1 MNFDTASASGLALM
15 FVLGLRHGFDPDH
28 IAMIDSIAYR
38 SLETRPRMAPWI
50 GTWFALGHGLTVT
63 VIAVIFGAM
72 AGSMANAMPLPAALG
87 ALLEWLPIALLILV
101 GTLNLRSLMQPAP
114 YAAIGWKTRC
124 VPQRLRN
131 SSHPLAIFLIGI
143 VFALVFDTATQAA
156 AWGYAATVHSGA
168 VQAGAVQAG
177 ADTGI
182 AMALLVGLV
191 FTAGMVIT
199 DTLDGRLMVRMLRHL
214 SGRSQ
219 AQAYRRKIGWIIVFL
234 SYGIALYA
242 IATHFYPALAM
253 GETMLTLAG
262 CALFAILLGAYLYCV
277 RGFPATSTFPVT
289 NHLPS
294 KE

>member
-1 MNFDTASASGLALM
+1 MDVDVVSVSALALM

-28 IAMIDSIAYR
+28 IAMIDSMAYR
-38 SLETRPRMAPWI
+38 SLETRPKMAPWI
-50 GTWFALGHGLTVT
+50 GTWFALGHGLAVT

-72 AGSMANAMPLPAALG
+72 AGGMADAMPLPAALG
-87 ALLEWLPIALLILV
+87 ALLEWLPVALLILV

-114 YAAIGWKTRC
+114 YGAIGWKTRF

-131 SSHPLAIFLIGI
+131 SSHPLAIFLVGI

-156 AWGYAATVHSGA
+156 AWGYAASVHSGA
-168 VQAGAVQAG
+168 VQA
-177 ADTGI
+177 GI

-262 CALFAILLGAYLYCV
+262 CALFAGLLGAYLYCV

>member
-63 VIAVIFGAM
+63 VIAVVFGAM
-72 AGSMANAMPLPAALG
+72 AGSMVNAKPLPAALG
-87 ALLEWLPIALLILV
+87 ALLEWLPVALLILV
-101 GTLNLRSLMQPAP
+101 GTLNVRSLMRPAP
-114 YAAIGWKTRC
+114 YAAIGWKTRF

-131 SSHPLAIFLIGI
+131 SSHPLAIFFIGI

-156 AWGYAATVHSGA
+156 AWGYAASMHS
-168 VQAGAVQAG
+168 
-177 ADTGI
+177 GI

-191 FTAGMVIT
+191 FTVGMVIT

-234 SYGIALYA
+234 SYGIALYG
-242 IATHFYPALAM
+242 IATHFFPALAM

-262 CALFAILLGAYLYCV
+262 CALFAALLGAYLRCV
-277 RGFPATSTFPVT
+277 RIFPFINNP
-289 NHLPS
+289 PS

>member
-1 MNFDTASASGLALM
+1 MDVDVVSASALALM

-28 IAMIDSIAYR
+28 IAMIDSMAYR

-72 AGSMANAMPLPAALG
+72 AGGTANAMPLPAALG
-87 ALLEWLPIALLILV
+87 VLLEWLPVALLILV

-114 YAAIGWKTRC
+114 YGAIGWKTRF
-124 VPQRLRN
+124 VPQRLRS
-131 SSHPLAIFLIGI
+131 SSHPLAIFLVGI

-156 AWGYAATVHSGA
+156 AWGYAASMHSGA
-168 VQAGAVQAG
+168 VQA
-177 ADTGI
+177 GI

-242 IATHFYPALAM
+242 IATHFFPALAM

-262 CALFAILLGAYLYCV
+262 CALFAALLGAYLWCA
-277 RGFPATSTFPVT
+277 RSFSAT

>member
-1 MNFDTASASGLALM
+1 MNFDIASASGLALM

-28 IAMIDSIAYR
+28 IAMIDSMAYR
-38 SLETRPRMAPWI
+38 SLETRPKMAPWI

-63 VIAVIFGAM
+63 VIAVIFGTM
-72 AGSMANAMPLPAALG
+72 AGGMADTMHLPVALG

-114 YAAIGWKTRC
+114 YCAIGWKTRF

-131 SSHPLAIFLIGI
+131 SSHPLAIFLVGI

-156 AWGYAATVHSGA
+156 AWGYAASVHS
-168 VQAGAVQAG
+168 
-177 ADTGI
+177 GI

-234 SYGIALYA
+234 SYGIALYG
-242 IATHFYPALAM
+242 IATHFFPALAM
-253 GETMLTLAG
+253 DETMLTLAG
-262 CALFAILLGAYLYCV
+262 CALFAGLLGAYLYCV

>member
-1 MNFDTASASGLALM
+1 MDIDFVSFSGLALM

-28 IAMIDSIAYR
+28 IAMIDSMAYR

-72 AGSMANAMPLPAALG
+72 AGSMKLPAALS

-101 GTLNLRSLMQPAP
+101 GTLNLRGLLKPAP
-114 YAAIGWKTRC
+114 YSATGWKMRF
-124 VPQRLRN
+124 VPQRLQN
-131 SSHPLAIFLIGI
+131 SSHPLAIFLVGI

-156 AWGYAATVHSGA
+156 AWGYAASAHSGS
-168 VQAGAVQAG
+168 
-177 ADTGI
+177 

-191 FTAGMVIT
+191 FTAGMVLT

-214 SGRSQ
+214 AGRSE
-219 AQAYRRKIGWIIVFL
+219 AQAYRRKIGWVIVFL
-234 SYGIALYA
+234 SYGIALYG
-242 IATHFYPALAM
+242 IATHFLPALAL

-262 CALFAILLGAYLYCV
+262 CALFAGLLLAYLWCA
-277 RGFPATSTFPVT
+277 RGFPVT
-289 NHLPS
+289 NNLTS
-294 KE
+294 RE

>member
-1 MNFDTASASGLALM
+1 MNFDIVSASGLALM

-38 SLETRPRMAPWI
+38 ALETRPRMAPWI

-72 AGSMANAMPLPAALG
+72 AGSMHLPPAMA

-101 GTLNLRSLMQPAP
+101 GTLNLRSLQQPMP
-114 YAAIGWKTRC
+114 YGVIGWKTRF

-156 AWGYAATVHSGA
+156 AWGYAATVQS
-168 VQAGAVQAG
+168 
-177 ADTGI
+177 GI

-191 FTAGMVIT
+191 FTVGMVIT

-214 SGRSQ
+214 SGRSE

-234 SYGIALYA
+234 SYGIALYG
-242 IATHFYPALAM
+242 IATHFFPALAM

-262 CALFAILLGAYLYCV
+262 CALFIGFLGAYLRCV
-277 RGFPATSTFPVT
+277 LTFPAM
-289 NHLPS
+289 NNQPS
-294 KE
+294 KEQADVVE

>member
-1 MNFDTASASGLALM
+1 MDVDVVSASGLALM

-28 IAMIDSIAYR
+28 IAMIDSMAYR
-38 SLETRPRMAPWI
+38 SLETRPKMAPWI

-72 AGSMANAMPLPAALG
+72 ADGMADATPLPAALG
-87 ALLEWLPIALLILV
+87 ALLEWLPVALLILV

-114 YAAIGWKTRC
+114 YGAIGWKTRF

-131 SSHPLAIFLIGI
+131 SSHPLAIFLVGI

-156 AWGYAATVHSGA
+156 AWGYAASVHSGA
-168 VQAGAVQAG
+168 
-177 ADTGI
+177 

-191 FTAGMVIT
+191 FTAGMVIA

-214 SGRSQ
+214 SGRAQ

-242 IATHFYPALAM
+242 IAAHFFPALAM
-253 GETMLTLAG
+253 GETLLTLAG
-262 CALFAILLGAYLYCV
+262 CALFAILLLAYLWCV
-277 RGFPATSTFPVT
+277 RSFPATSTFPVT

>member
-1 MNFDTASASGLALM
+1 MNFDIVSASGLALM

-38 SLETRPRMAPWI
+38 ALETRPAMAPWT

-72 AGSMANAMPLPAALG
+72 ADTMHLPDALG

-101 GTLNLRSLMQPAP
+101 GTLNVRSLRKPGP
-114 YAAIGWKTRC
+114 YAAIGWKTRF

-156 AWGYAATVHSGA
+156 AWGYAASAHS
-168 VQAGAVQAG
+168 
-177 ADTGI
+177 GI

-214 SGRSQ
+214 SGREQ

-234 SYGIALYA
+234 SYGIALYG
-242 IATHFYPALAM
+242 IGTHFFPALAM

-262 CALFAILLGAYLYCV
+262 CALFIGLLGAYLRCV
-277 RGFPATSTFPVT
+277 RTFPVI
-289 NHLPS
+289 NNQPS
-294 KE
+294 KEQADVF